1 MVTIGIFEKLRFFEV
16 PLRKNLVKGEGQ
28 SWKEWRGDR
37 RLGLFG
43 REFLGGIETAFAELK
58 DFHRLGVGIN
68 NPIFLNLCP
77 FVEGMFNP
85 LVIFPGTVGQNFHNK
100 IRSAL
105 NISFGDDGGSSGR
118 DEEKIWLYDVHLGEE
133 DIHGG
138 AENGS
143 ERAFMDDRSDEPM
156 ERGHNALM
164 LGKRGGR
171 YVMVSINKFMPF
183 PVFGKSQILVI
194 GEF

>member
-1 MVTIGIFEKLRFFEV
+1 MVTIGIFKKLRLLEV
-16 PLRKNLVKGEGQ
+16 SLRKNLVEGERQ
-28 SWKEWRGDR
+28 SWKEWRRDR

-77 FVEGMFNP
+77 FIEGMFNP
-85 LVIFPGTVGQNFHNK
+85 LVIFPGTVGQNFHNQ

-105 NISFGDDGGSSGR
+105 NISFGDDGGSGGR
-118 DEEKIWLYDVHLGEE
+118 DEEKIWLDDVHLGKE
-133 DIHGG
+133 DINRSK
-138 AENGS
+138 EDS
-143 ERAFMDDRSDEPM
+143 SQRALMDEWPYEPM

-164 LGKRGGR
+164 LGKRCGR
-171 YVMVSINKFMPF
+171 DVMVSINKFMPF
-183 PVFGKSQILVI
+183 PVLGKR
-194 GEF
+194 